1 MKQFKMNV
9 IDWSVLALVIVG
21 AINWGLVGVGYFVDA
36 AANWNLVNIALG
48 SIPELEFLVYVLVG
62 LAGIYG
68 IYLASRLSGVRI
80 DDVDEV
86 TDELTDRTTPK

>member
-9 IDWSVLALVIVG
+9 LDWIVLALVIVG
-21 AINWGLVGVGYFVDA
+21 AVNWGLVGIGYFVDS

-48 SIPELEFLVYVLVG
+48 SIPELEFLVYAIVG

-68 IYLASRLSGVRI
+68 IYFATRISGVRVDDI
-80 DDVDEV
+80 DEM
-86 TDELTDRTTPK
+86 TDEMTERVSPK